1 MLPYWSLK
9 LDTVIET
16 LLATIGVELVANVSE
31 TGSRGENEITV
42 VFNCRPEYE
51 ALNVNPEVEEYTR

>member
-1 MLPYWSLK
+1 MEWNW
-9 LDTVIET
+9 
-16 LLATIGVELVANVSE
+16 LLMSPE

-51 ALNVNPEVEEYTR
+51 ALNVNPDWKYVYALRAISEWR